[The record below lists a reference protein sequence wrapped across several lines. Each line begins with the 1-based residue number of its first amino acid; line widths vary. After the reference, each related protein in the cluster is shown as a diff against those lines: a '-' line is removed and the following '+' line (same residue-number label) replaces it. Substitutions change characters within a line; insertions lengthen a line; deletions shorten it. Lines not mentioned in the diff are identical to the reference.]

1 MSLENGLVLNFD
13 ARTLPTSATFLSS
26 PSPARFTLQ
35 AHDGAVSALDINPH
49 IPGCIVTGGTDKIV
63 KVWNVNT
70 GEDGGQ
76 KGVSLVTSRD
86 LGIVCCLPRIGL
98 LTIHVLTTGHLQGKV
113 FTAMFSPDDPLTI
126 AAAGSKAKM
135 QIWDVS
141 ANFGARKAFGPKL
154 SAAGRALKEKEG
166 GGIVSVQSDNE
177 GSEAGDDD

>member
-1 MSLENGLVLNFD
+1 M
-13 ARTLPTSATFLSS
+13 
-26 PSPARFTLQ
+26 
-35 AHDGAVSALDINPH
+35 
-49 IPGCIVTGGTDKIV
+49 
-63 KVWNVNT
+63 WNVNT

-86 LGIVCCLPRIGL
+86 LGIVSRLPCIGL
-98 LTIHVLTTGHLQGKV
+98 LTVQVLMARGFQGKV

-135 QIWDVS
+135 QIWDVG

-154 SAAGRALKEKEG
+154 LAAGRALKEKEG
-166 GGIVSVQSDNE
+166 GGIVSVQSDDE